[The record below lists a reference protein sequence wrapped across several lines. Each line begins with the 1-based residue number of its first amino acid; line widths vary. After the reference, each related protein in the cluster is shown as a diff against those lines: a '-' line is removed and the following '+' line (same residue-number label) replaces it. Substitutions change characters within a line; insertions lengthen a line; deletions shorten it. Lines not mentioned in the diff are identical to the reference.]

1 MMQTG
6 TMKGFNDAKG
16 LGCIAPD
23 GGREDLFA
31 YLFEDR
37 GSGYKSPQI
46 KPKSEPRREAGPEG
60 RKSRNIQPL

>member
-6 TMKGFNDAKG
+6 TMKWLNDAKG

-31 YLFEDR
+31 HLFEDR

-46 KPKSEPRREAGPEG
+46 TKK
-60 RKSRNIQPL
+60 